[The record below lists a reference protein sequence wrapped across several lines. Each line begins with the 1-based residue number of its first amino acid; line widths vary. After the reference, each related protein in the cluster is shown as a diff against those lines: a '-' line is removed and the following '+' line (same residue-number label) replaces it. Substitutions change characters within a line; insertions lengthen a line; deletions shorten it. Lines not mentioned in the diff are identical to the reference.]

1 MRSRLEPCGWVAD
14 RMERKVVDDK
24 KVKELKIPIALRMK
38 LKFFNR
44 IFRGLCEI
52 ILNLTISSLQTFY
65 CILLFTLSL
74 YS

>member
-1 MRSRLEPCGWVAD
+1 
-14 RMERKVVDDK
+14 MERKVVDDK